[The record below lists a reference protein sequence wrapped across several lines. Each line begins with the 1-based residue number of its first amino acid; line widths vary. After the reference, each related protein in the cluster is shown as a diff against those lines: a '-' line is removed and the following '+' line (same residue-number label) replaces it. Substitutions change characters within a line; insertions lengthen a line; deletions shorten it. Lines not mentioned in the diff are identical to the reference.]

1 MAIVQN
7 KELGYVSC
15 LVTDQVFSILV
26 IYQKTEALR
35 FSLASLRFNGS
46 QSDEA
51 IKKNEILSYLLFKM
65 CVVMTQIYF
74 KS

>member
-51 IKKNEILSYLLFKM
+51 IKKKM
-65 CVVMTQIYF
+65 KFCHICFLKCVW
-74 KS
+74 